1 MIKIL
6 ENNYLQSLLTI
17 LRDRKTNFVIFRET
31 VKEIGK
37 FMAYEIA
44 KELNYSD
51 VSVETPLGIAKGKK
65 RQDEIVL
72 IIVLRAALP
81 LIHGMM
87 EVFKDSYLGV
97 IAAKRIENDGDHAG
111 LDFGV
116 EISYIKIPNINNKVI
131 IIADP
136 MLATGSTMI
145 SILSRLKELGKPK
158 RIILATIISA
168 RPGVERVKKIH
179 GDVDIYTLAVDDK
192 LNDDGYIVPGLGDA
206 GDRAFGTV

>member
-6 ENNYLQSLLTI
+6 GNNYLQSLLTI
-17 LRDRKTNFVIFRET
+17 LRDRKTNFVVFRET

-44 KELNYSD
+44 KELDYSD
-51 VSVETPLGIAKGKK
+51 VNVETPLGIAKGKK
-65 RQDEIVL
+65 RDDEIVL
-72 IIVLRAALP
+72 VIVLRAALP
-81 LIHGMM
+81 LVHGMM
-87 EVFKDSYLGV
+87 EVFRDSYLGV
-97 IAAKRIENDGDHAG
+97 IAAKRIENNEDHAG

-116 EISYIKIPNINNKVI
+116 EISYMKLPNIDDKVI

-168 RPGVERVKKIH
+168 RPGVERVMKIH
-179 GDVDIYTLAVDDK
+179 KDIDIYTLAVDNE
-192 LNDDGYIVPGLGDA
+192 LNSDGYIVPGLGDA
-206 GDRAFGTV
+206 GDRAFGTI

>member
-6 ENNYLQSLLTI
+6 GNNYLQSLLTI
-17 LRDRKTNFVIFRET
+17 LRDRKTNFVVFRET

-44 KELNYSD
+44 KELDYSD
-51 VSVETPLGIAKGKK
+51 VNVETPLGIAKGKK
-65 RQDEIVL
+65 RDDEIVL
-72 IIVLRAALP
+72 VIVLRAALP
-81 LIHGMM
+81 LVHGMM
-87 EVFKDSYLGV
+87 EVFRDSYLGV
-97 IAAKRIENDGDHAG
+97 IAAKRIENNEDHAG

-116 EISYIKIPNINNKVI
+116 EISYMKLPNIDDKVI

-168 RPGVERVKKIH
+168 RPGVERVMKIH
-179 GDVDIYTLAVDDK
+179 KDIDVYTLAVDNE
-192 LNDDGYIVPGLGDA
+192 LNSDGYIVPGLGDA
-206 GDRAFGTV
+206 GDRAFGTI

>member
-6 ENNYLQSLLTI
+6 NNNYLQSLLTI
-17 LRDRKTNFVIFRET
+17 LRDRKTNFVKFRET

-44 KELNYSD
+44 NDLDYREIQVN
-51 VSVETPLGIAKGKK
+51 TPLGVAKGKV
-65 RQDEIVL
+65 REDEIVL
-72 IIVLRAALP
+72 VIVLRAALP
-81 LIHGMM
+81 LVHGMM
-87 EVFKDSYLGV
+87 EVFRDSYLGV
-97 IAAKRIENDGDHAG
+97 IAAKRVENNENHAG

-116 EISYIKIPNINNKVI
+116 NISYMKLPDIDRKVI

-145 SILSRLKELGKPK
+145 SILSRIKGIGNPK
-158 RIILATIISA
+158 KIILATIISA
-168 RPGVERVKKIH
+168 RSGVERVISNH
-179 GDVDIYTLAVDDK
+179 EDVDIYTLAIDEK

-206 GDRAFGTV
+206 GDRAFGTI